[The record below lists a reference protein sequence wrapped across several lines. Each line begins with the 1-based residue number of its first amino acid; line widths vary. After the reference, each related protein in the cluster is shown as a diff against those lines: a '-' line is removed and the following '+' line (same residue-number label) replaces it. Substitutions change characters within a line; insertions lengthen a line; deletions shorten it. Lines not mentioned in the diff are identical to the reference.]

1 MRKRL
6 MLGAVLLVAMT
17 LLAVPAIV
25 LAGGG
30 SSKPETPGNAKAAR
44 TSTLA
49 EQLRAERR
57 ESFRHTG
64 CSKGKERFNTSDV

>member
-30 SSKPETPGNAKAAR
+30 SSKSETPDNAKAAR
-44 TSTLA
+44 TSPAA

-64 CSKGKERFNTSDV
+64 CSKRAERKGDV

>member
-6 MLGAVLLVAMT
+6 MLGAVLLVAIA

-30 SSKPETPGNAKAAR
+30 SSESGSPDNAKAAR
-44 TSTLA
+44 TPPVA

-57 ESFRHTG
+57 DSFRHTG
-64 CSKGKERFNTSDV
+64 CSRGKKRFNTSDV

>member
-6 MLGAVLLVAMT
+6 LLGAVLLVAMA

-30 SSKPETPGNAKAAR
+30 SSTSESPDNPGAAR
-44 TSTLA
+44 TSPVA
-49 EQLRAERR
+49 EQLRVERR
-57 ESFRHTG
+57 ESFRHAE
-64 CSKGKERFNTSDV
+64 CSKRTRLSDV

>member
-1 MRKRL
+1 MRKKL
-6 MLGAVLLVAMT
+6 MLGAVLLVAIA

-30 SSKPETPGNAKAAR
+30 SSQRATPDNAKPAR
-44 TSTLA
+44 TSPVA
-49 EQLRAERR
+49 EQLRVERR

-64 CSKGKERFNTSDV
+64 CSKRAGRASDV

>member
-1 MRKRL
+1 

-30 SSKPETPGNAKAAR
+30 SSKAESPDNAKAAR
-44 TSTLA
+44 TSPTA
-49 EQLRAERR
+49 EQLRVERR

-64 CSKGKERFNTSDV
+64 CSKGKGRFTAADV

>member
-1 MRKRL
+1 VRKRL
-6 MLGAVLLVAMT
+6 MVGAVLLVAMT

-30 SSKPETPGNAKAAR
+30 SSTPATPDNAKAAR

-64 CSKGKERFNTSDV
+64 CSKRTGRSSDV

>member
-6 MLGAVLLVAMT
+6 MLGAALLVAMA

-30 SSKPETPGNAKAAR
+30 SSKPETPDNAKAAR
-44 TSTLA
+44 TSSVA

-64 CSKGKERFNTSDV
+64 CSKRAGRTSDV

>member
-1 MRKRL
+1 VRKRL
-6 MLGAVLLVAMT
+6 MVGAVLLVAMT

-30 SSKPETPGNAKAAR
+30 SSTSESPDSANAAR
-44 TSTLA
+44 TSSVA

-64 CSKGKERFNTSDV
+64 CSKRAGRTSDV